1 MNRALPKGKNKKVI
15 GLIKD
20 ELGGKIMKKFVGF
33 RAKTYIYLRNDGS
46 KDKNA
51 KDKTKCVMKRKLT
64 LEDFENCLE
73 ATQLKIK

>member
-1 MNRALPKGKNKKVI
+1 
-15 GLIKD
+15 
-20 ELGGKIMKKFVGF
+20 MKKFVGF

-51 KDKTKCVMKRKLT
+51 KGKTKCVMKRKLT